1 MRGRSHFKRAKLV
14 LDPKYHD
21 PLVSKL
27 INKVMWDGKKGTAQS
42 IVYNS
47 LEKLAQERNVEVPV
61 LLHELMEKASP
72 VLEVRSRRVG
82 GATYQVP
89 MEVRPSRKV
98 LLVMRWLLDTC
109 RNSKG
114 QAMEDKMYVEMKNIL
129 DNTGTVMKKREDL
142 HKMAESNRAFAHFA
156 RY

>member
-1 MRGRSHFKRAKLV
+1 MRGRSNFKRPVLV
-14 LDPKYHD
+14 LDPRYND
-21 PLVSKL
+21 PTVSKL
-27 INKVMWDGKKGTAQS
+27 INKVMWDGKKGTAQT

-47 LEKLAQERNVEVPV
+47 LEKLAKERNIEVPV
-61 LLHELMEKASP
+61 LLHDIIEKASP
-72 VLEVRSRRVG
+72 ILEVRSRRVG

-109 RNSKG
+109 RNQSGKP
-114 QAMEDKMYVEMKNIL
+114 MEDKLYVEMKNIL
-129 DNTGTVMKKREDL
+129 DNTGVVMKKREDL
-142 HKMAESNRAFAHFA
+142 HKMAEANRAFAHFA